1 MKYLVLI
8 AVVVLACMYWRS
20 KRGHG
25 ETPPGPKAGNPAA
38 APPAVLPEEMVRC
51 RVCALH
57 LPRAEA
63 AADAQGRLY
72 CSHKHLLA
80 DADKD
85 RR

>member
-8 AVVVLACMYWRS
+8 AVVVLVCLYWRS

-25 ETPPGPKAGNPAA
+25 GSLPRSQAESGSA
-38 APPAVLPEEMVRC
+38 APPALPEDMVRC
-51 RVCALH
+51 AVCGLH

-72 CSHKHLLA
+72 CGPEHLLA
-80 DADKD
+80 GADKD

>member
-1 MKYLVLI
+1 MKYLLLI

-25 ETPPGPKAGNPAA
+25 ESPPGQQGGKRAA
-38 APPAVLPEEMVRC
+38 APPALPEDMVRC
-51 RVCALH
+51 PVCALH

-63 AADAQGRLY
+63 TADAQGRLY
-72 CSHKHLLA
+72 CSHEHLLA

>member
-25 ETPPGPKAGNPAA
+25 DTQANPRTGG
-38 APPAVLPEEMVRC
+38 APPAALPEDMVRC
-51 RVCALH
+51 PVCALH

-72 CSHKHLLA
+72 CSREHLLV
-80 DADKD
+80 DAGNDH
-85 RR
+85 R